1 MEEPALQAYLFR
13 PDSPISF
20 ASAEN
25 LIDIV
30 ICLCQVLISM
40 LFSSFSSAL
49 LVSLMLQTQS
59 MSSISLFNAKAL
71 IGTLFRFAT
80 QGLVCQ
86 DAQVPSLPC
95 PVVVRVVSRLGAE
108 MIAFR

>member
-1 MEEPALQAYLFR
+1 
-13 PDSPISF
+13 
-20 ASAEN
+20 
-25 LIDIV
+25 
-30 ICLCQVLISM
+30 M
-40 LFSSFSSAL
+40 LFSPSLSAL
-49 LVSLMLQTQS
+49 LVSLMLQTQNV
-59 MSSISLFNAKAL
+59 SSISLFNAKAL

-86 DAQVPSLPC
+86 DAQMPSLPC

>member
-1 MEEPALQAYLFR
+1 M
-13 PDSPISF
+13 
-20 ASAEN
+20 
-25 LIDIV
+25 
-30 ICLCQVLISM
+30 LISM
-40 LFSSFSSAL
+40 LFSSSLSAL
-49 LVSLMLQTQS
+49 LVSLMLQKQN

-86 DAQVPSLPC
+86 DAQMPSLPC

>member
-1 MEEPALQAYLFR
+1 
-13 PDSPISF
+13 
-20 ASAEN
+20 
-25 LIDIV
+25 
-30 ICLCQVLISM
+30 M
-40 LFSSFSSAL
+40 LFSSFLRAL
-49 LVSLMLQTQS
+49 SVSLMLQTQN

-86 DAQVPSLPC
+86 DAQMPRLPC

-108 MIAFR
+108 RKHHVIRVVNNKI